1 MDRVNRFDVA
11 VVGLGAMG
19 SATLYQLAKRGINA
33 VGIDQYSPPHTFG
46 STHGETRLTR
56 CAIGEGHQYAPLAMR
71 SHEIWRELFNET
83 GEKLLHETGAL
94 MIESSG
100 SKGDVHGSANF
111 LNTTISA
118 ATKFGIEHEVLTG
131 ADALRRFPAFNIGDA
146 DKAYFEPGAGYLK
159 VEECVEVQLD
169 RAKELGATLLS
180 NTKVHAITHH
190 VDHVAIEL
198 GNETVRADKLAVCAG
213 PWVKE
218 LLGPPYED
226 LLTTTRQ
233 VLHWYPIEPTAHKDW
248 KNHPVF
254 IWVHGDG
261 DGFYGLP
268 SLADPTLIK
277 VANANY
283 GQPCRPEDID
293 RQVNEAE
300 QTEMFDLHLAGR
312 LNGVAARTAKSVTCI
327 YTVTPDSDFIIDWH
341 PEHQNTFVVSACS
354 GHGFKHSAAIGEAVA
369 QQLISN
375 SSEIDLSAFKLSRF
389 ER

>member
-56 CAIGEGHQYAPLAMR
+56 CAIGEGHQYVPLAMR
-71 SHEIWRELFNET
+71 SHEIWRELYNET

-100 SKGDVHGSANF
+100 SQGDVHGSANF

-118 ATKFGIEHEVLTG
+118 ATKFGINHEVLSG
-131 ADALRRFPAFNIGDA
+131 SEAQKRFPAFNIGDD

-159 VEECVEVQLD
+159 VEQCVEAQLN
-169 RAKELGATLLS
+169 RAKELGATLMP
-180 NTKVHAITHH
+180 NTKVQSIEHHSDHITI
-190 VDHVAIEL
+190 DL
-198 GNETVRADKLAVCAG
+198 GDNTIDVGKLAVCAG
-213 PWVKE
+213 PWVKQ
-218 LLGPPYED
+218 LLGEPYNEF
-226 LLTTTRQ
+226 LTTTRQ
-233 VLHWYPIEPTAHKDW
+233 VLHWYPIEPNARQEWHD
-248 KNHPVF
+248 HPVF
-254 IWVHGDG
+254 IWVHGNG
-261 DGFYGLP
+261 DGYYGLP
-268 SLADPTLIK
+268 SLEDPTLIK

-283 GQPCRPEDID
+283 GKPTTPDNIERGIAES
-293 RQVNEAE
+293 E

-312 LNGVAARTAKSVTCI
+312 LNGVAAQTAKSVTCI

-375 SSEIDLSAFKLSRF
+375 SSKIDLSAFKLSRF